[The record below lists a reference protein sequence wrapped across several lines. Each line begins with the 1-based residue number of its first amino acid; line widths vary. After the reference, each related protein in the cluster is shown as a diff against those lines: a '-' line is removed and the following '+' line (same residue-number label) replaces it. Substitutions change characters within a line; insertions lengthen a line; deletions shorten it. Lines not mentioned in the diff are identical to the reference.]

1 MKYMMFIIDN
11 WRFLAFGF
19 LMTFAASFGTTP
31 LISLFSGEI
40 RAEYGLSHGDFGII
54 YSIANLVGAAGI
66 VWLGRK
72 IDHMDLRL
80 YSALVCVL
88 MVAGSLLISW
98 APNVYFL
105 FAAIVLLRLAGP
117 GLMGHTVGTAM
128 GRYFDTGRG
137 RALAVTALGQ
147 PLTEGI
153 FPTLVVVLIAV
164 LGWRGTWMSMGIA
177 FSVILIPLVLW
188 LLKGQTARHQRLLA
202 RLSADHAQA
211 TREDRQWSRRDV
223 VRDLRF
229 YLILPS
235 VLFPAIIIA
244 GLFFHQVLLV
254 ESKGWALSTWA
265 MGFIGFAAARVLV
278 SLLSGSLIDKYG
290 ATRLLPYYIAPLL
303 IALSALAFFDHP
315 AVVFVYMVLGGMST
329 GARTIAVNAVW
340 AEVYGTTHL
349 GAIRSLVQA
358 LVMIAVAVSPATM
371 GWLIDWGVTIEA
383 IALAGVGVLLLAI
396 LIFAVYQVRMGLP
409 APRH

>member
-1 MKYMMFIIDN
+1 
-11 WRFLAFGF
+11 
-19 LMTFAASFGTTP
+19 
-31 LISLFSGEI
+31 
-40 RAEYGLSHGDFGII
+40 
-54 YSIANLVGAAGI
+54 
-66 VWLGRK
+66 
-72 IDHMDLRL
+72 
-80 YSALVCVL
+80 
-88 MVAGSLLISW
+88 
-98 APNVYFL
+98 
-105 FAAIVLLRLAGP
+105 
-117 GLMGHTVGTAM
+117 
-128 GRYFDTGRG
+128 
-137 RALAVTALGQ
+137 
-147 PLTEGI
+147 
-153 FPTLVVVLIAV
+153 
-164 LGWRGTWMSMGIA
+164 MGIA

-202 RLSADHAQA
+202 RLSAAHAQA

-278 SLLSGSLIDKYG
+278 SLWSGSLIDKFG

-303 IALSALAFFDHP
+303 IALSARAFFDHP
-315 AVVFVYMVLGGMST
+315 AVAFVYMVLGGMST

-383 IALAGVGVLLLAI
+383 IALAGVGILLLAI
-396 LIFAVYQVRMGLP
+396 LIFTVYQVRMGLP